1 MPRSFAL
8 RVAGLLAALV
18 LLVCGAGFGW
28 GYWRASAALG
38 AQLDAA
44 IAIDTEGYLEDF
56 QTLGPQRFAIAVGE
70 LSRRRG
76 ALLLLRTA
84 DSTAVAGRL
93 DGAPAGLRGFATIRA
108 PDGRDLRVLGA
119 LLPGGLQLSV
129 GADLAPVRRGAAAL
143 VGALP
148 VAGLLAALAAL
159 LLGFI
164 VARRLERRLRLVSE
178 AGEAVIGGDLSRRLP
193 LAGRGDEFD
202 RLAATMN
209 AVLAR
214 IEALVEGLRVT
225 TASIAHDLRSPL
237 FRLRQQLEAAAARPR
252 APEADAET
260 LERSLT
266 ELDGVLA
273 TFSALLRIGRAEAGV
288 PEGALAPV
296 DLSALAAQVV
306 ELYDAVAEEAGQA
319 IEATIQPAQV
329 VTGDAALL
337 RQALANLVENA
348 LAHGGPGVRV
358 TVSVEATPGGP
369 LLAVRDTGPGIPEP
383 EHERVLQR
391 FYRLDRSR
399 TTPGNGLGLA
409 LVAATA
415 RLHGAALRLEDAAP
429 GLRVVLAFPPP
440 AGG

>member
-1 MPRSFAL
+1 
-8 RVAGLLAALV
+8 
-18 LLVCGAGFGW
+18 
-28 GYWRASAALG
+28 
-38 AQLDAA
+38 
-44 IAIDTEGYLEDF
+44 
-56 QTLGPQRFAIAVGE
+56 
-70 LSRRRG
+70 
-76 ALLLLRTA
+76 
-84 DSTAVAGRL
+84 
-93 DGAPAGLRGFATIRA
+93 
-108 PDGRDLRVLGA
+108 
-119 LLPGGLQLSV
+119 
-129 GADLAPVRRGAAAL
+129 
-143 VGALP
+143 
-148 VAGLLAALAAL
+148 
-159 LLGFI
+159 
-164 VARRLERRLRLVSE
+164 
-178 AGEAVIGGDLSRRLP
+178 
-193 LAGRGDEFD
+193 
-202 RLAATMN
+202 
-209 AVLAR
+209 
-214 IEALVEGLRVT
+214 
-225 TASIAHDLRSPL
+225 L

-319 IEATIQPAQV
+319 IQATIQPAQV

-369 LLAVRDTGPGIPEP
+369 LLAVRDTGPGIPEL